1 MSDFFPFSNHQIISS
16 KLYLG
21 KGVLEEEQ
29 EDKEIIFP
37 ANLMQA
43 EDSRYILYQI
53 WYAVEPCRNRLFRKF
68 IKVYNIRKTEF
79 QYL

>member
-1 MSDFFPFSNHQIISS
+1 MSKNFPFSNHQIIS

-53 WYAVEPCRNRLFRKF
+53 WYAFEPCRNRLFRKF
-68 IKVYNIRKTEF
+68 IKFYNIRKTEF